1 MSFAENPSLKIIR
14 AMDLLGPDFY
24 EYNIRKEKRKLSTA
38 VASVEKLP
46 GLILV
51 NFITVVDNEIINRY
65 IHQNMEI
72 AFWSREKPE

>member
-1 MSFAENPSLKIIR
+1 MRFAGNPSLKILR
-14 AMDLLGPDFY
+14 AMDLLCPDFY

-38 VASVEKLP
+38 AAKVEKLP

-65 IHQNMEI
+65 IHHSLEI